1 MPPTATR
8 RARTVRPAEDVS
20 PVEEMA
26 AVFGIEKPPA
36 VRKRQARRVQAATA
50 DPKVR
55 LPENERAVEVADG
68 ELLAAPLAGHYF
80 RLQESIGLMPLMEW
94 AAATVEVD
102 PDNQV
107 QLAGL
112 FNLLKDLVDPEDWT
126 EFRKVSREAKCNDED
141 FVKFVNA
148 AMEAIAARPTG
159 APATS

>member
-1 MPPTATR
+1 VPPTATR
-8 RARTVRPAEDVS
+8 RTRTVRPAEDVS

-26 AVFGIEKPPA
+26 AAFGIEKPPA

-55 LPENERAVEVADG
+55 LPEDERAVEVADG
-68 ELLAAPLAGHYF
+68 ELSAPLAGHYF
-80 RLQESIGLMPLMEW
+80 RLQESLGLMPLMEW

-112 FNLLKDLVDPEDWT
+112 FNLLKDLVDPEDWA
-126 EFRKVSREAKCNDED
+126 EFRKVSREAKSNDED

-148 AMEAIAARPTG
+148 AMEAIAARPTV
-159 APATS
+159 APVTS